1 MNFYKLK
8 DIYLKDKFLLYLFIL
23 LLIMPVSLIAGNAA
37 VNINL
42 AVIVIFFLINVI
54 SKSEFNIFIS
64 KKFIPLFFF
73 FYFNFNN

>member
-23 LLIMPVSLIAGNAA
+23 LLIMPVSLIAGNAV

-42 AVIVIFFLINVI
+42 VVIVIFFLINVI
-54 SKSEFNIFIS
+54 SKSEFNILIS
-64 KKFIPLFFF
+64 KKLKQFEKD
-73 FYFNFNN
+73 

>member
-54 SKSEFNIFIS
+54 SKSEFNILIS

-73 FYFNFNN
+73 LF